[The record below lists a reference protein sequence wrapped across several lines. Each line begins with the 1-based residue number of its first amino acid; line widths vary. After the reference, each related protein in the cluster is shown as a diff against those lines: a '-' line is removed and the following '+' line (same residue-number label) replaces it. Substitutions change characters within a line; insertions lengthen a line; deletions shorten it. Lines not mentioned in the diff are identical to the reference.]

1 MKPNR
6 EVVILA
12 SRSPRRRALLE
23 AAGYNVDVRPQDADE
38 TWPGGDGEEATM
50 ILARRK
56 LETLAVESDAY
67 VLAADTAVIC
77 GERILGKPATR
88 DQAIET
94 IQILAG
100 GMHRVVTGVC
110 VRRGSCSR
118 ELAVTTRVWFRPLS
132 LDDVERYVDSGES
145 MDKAGAYGIQGI
157 GGTLVDR
164 VEGSYTNVIGLPLAE
179 SIEALEALR

>member
-23 AAGYNVDVRPQDADE
+23 AGGYNVDVRPQDADE

-88 DQAIET
+88 DHAIET
-94 IQILAG
+94 IQIYFCCI
-100 GMHRVVTGVC
+100 GV
-110 VRRGSCSR
+110 
-118 ELAVTTRVWFRPLS
+118 
-132 LDDVERYVDSGES
+132 D
-145 MDKAGAYGIQGI
+145 
-157 GGTLVDR
+157 
-164 VEGSYTNVIGLPLAE
+164 
-179 SIEALEALR
+179 